1 MVTCPTC
8 GEDEE
13 LSAEQLDDGRRRIT
27 CGSCGEIWVR
37 GEARVV
43 YRSVHSVA
51 DTFAQFR
58 ARWLAND
65 PESFAAINR
74 MLCNGDISEELRQ
87 IKCPTLVTAGRH
99 DSLRPTS
106 AIEPMSKRI
115 PGAQFLELNSGHFAS
130 IQTPGIMAQADRKS
144 TRLNSSH

>member
-1 MVTCPTC
+1 MPVSCGTC

-51 DTFAQFR
+51 DTFAQF
-58 ARWLAND
+58 ASHA
-65 PESFAAINR
+65 F
-74 MLCNGDISEELRQ
+74 IST
-87 IKCPTLVTAGRH
+87 K
-99 DSLRPTS
+99 S
-106 AIEPMSKRI
+106 AER
-115 PGAQFLELNSGHFAS
+115 
-130 IQTPGIMAQADRKS
+130 DRKS
-144 TRLNSSH
+144 TRLNSSHT